1 MRKRNRT
8 SELSLRVWRI
18 SRFGALFA
26 LAKSGLA
33 HFAHFRLL
41 SFAFACF
48 RLLSLAFVLLLI
60 ICNITH
66 TALATERTCGN
77 LLHKRQRNRKL
88 GLEGRFA
95 GIKHIFKP
103 GPVKP
108 STSRFVSWPIKPP
121 SFY

>member
-1 MRKRNRT
+1 MADFT
-8 SELSLRVWRI
+8 VWRAFCA
-18 SRFGALFA
+18 RKKWFGTLCT
-26 LAKSGLA
+26 
-33 HFAHFRLL
+33 L
-41 SFAFACF
+41 SFAFVCF

-60 ICNITH
+60 ICNMTH
-66 TALATERTCGN
+66 TALGTERTCGN